1 MKLVKWLDKNLELLI
16 LAIMLAVMCCLSFA
30 NVIMR
35 YGFHHALTWSD
46 EICCYLLALSA
57 FYCLPC
63 AVRHGVSIKVDT
75 FTTMMPES
83 LQKTLGLVCDGVM
96 ILLLAYLFKG
106 TQGKK
111 TVYRVLT
118 ASTDAIGNVHLGKKL
133 KKMIN
138 DDSFAYTVIHPVS
151 PLFSADMDAIFDLKN
166 HQPQEYEFE
175 VLAKYLGML
184 RQIYRIYC
192 HTNHNDTITHNADLE
207 ILREMMAFVG
217 ENYQE
222 DITVDALAREG
233 NVSRSKCT
241 RLFRDYLQQ
250 SPIEYVQNY
259 RLERS
264 VVLLRTTNA
273 SLSEVARKCGFNQQS
288 YFNRLF
294 MRKFHMTPKQMRI
307 KE

>member
-1 MKLVKWLDKNLELLI
+1 MKKKRFRIQLEPVHPDLDIYIRQGEVNEGPGYFYTPTF
-16 LAIMLAVMCCLSFA
+16 VSFFIWIR
-30 NVIMR
+30 VIE
-35 YGFHHALTWSD
+35 G
-46 EICCYLLALSA
+46 
-57 FYCLPC
+57 
-63 AVRHGVSIKVDT
+63 
-75 FTTMMPES
+75 TMFFDVGTEKIT
-83 LQKTLGLVCDGVM
+83 LQQGEVLFINSNQLH
-96 ILLLAYLFKG
+96 LFKG

-111 TVYRVLT
+111 IVYRVLT

-192 HTNHNDTITHNADLE
+192 HANPDESIIHNADLE
-207 ILREMMAFVG
+207 ILREMMAYVG

-241 RLFRDYLQQ
+241 RLFREYLQQ